1 MDETIHDRIAELVQM
16 YGDGKNTFFAE
27 KIGVSEGNIRGYI
40 KGVMPKQDV
49 LEKIVRCFDVNPD
62 WLLTGRGD
70 KRKDITLEKVNE
82 LATVLPVES
91 EISKELIGMIR
102 EKDILIREQAEEI
115 GRLREQIEYL
125 ERRREKAALDAQTS
139 GAAHAG

>member
-1 MDETIHDRIAELVQM
+1 MNETIHDRIAELVQM

-49 LEKIVRCFDVNPD
+49 LEKIVRCFDINPD

-115 GRLREQIEYL
+115 GRLREQIEHL